1 MQARSVR
8 HAGITIVLEG
18 LRNLFSLGPAPYAG
32 SKTPIPLGEVL
43 RRDWFE
49 LWYQPKIDLKTLHL
63 IGAEALVRARHP
75 ARGIV
80 PPALFLPGA
89 SEDEMHALTER
100 VILTALGDW
109 EFFAEYGVPIKLAV
123 NVPVSA
129 LIELPIPQML
139 REARP
144 RATNWP
150 GLTLEVTEDQ
160 IIDDL
165 DLAKEVADALKEL
178 KCDLAVDDFGAG
190 YSSLARLKQLPFS
203 ELKIDRS
210 YVANCN
216 QDQFNAGLCET
227 IVELGRRFELRTV
240 AEGVETTHESHK
252 LQSIGCQVG
261 QGYLFAKPM
270 PKSQLVSLLRTRM
283 KGAAAPNAIYGR
295 LALS

>member
-1 MQARSVR
+1 MPRRWCARVIR
-8 HAGITIVLEG
+8 LC
-18 LRNLFSLGPAPYAG
+18 
-32 SKTPIPLGEVL
+32 
-43 RRDWFE
+43 
-49 LWYQPKIDLKTLHL
+49 
-63 IGAEALVRARHP
+63 
-75 ARGIV
+75 GIV
-80 PPALFLPGA
+80 SPALFLPGA

-109 EFFAEYGVPIKLAV
+109 EAFAQYGVSIKLAV

-129 LIELPIPQML
+129 LVKLPMTQIL
-139 REARP
+139 RDSHP
-144 RATNWP
+144 SATNWP

-160 IIDDL
+160 ILNDL
-165 DLAKEVADALKEL
+165 DLARDVAEALREL

-216 QDQFNAGLCET
+216 EDQFNAGLCET
-227 IVELGRRFELRTV
+227 IVELGRRFGLRTV
-240 AEGVETTHESHK
+240 AEGIETSHESHK

-270 PKSQLVSLLRTRM
+270 PKWHLVGHLRSRM
-283 KGAAAPNAIYGR
+283 NGSSATNGLDRQRAMG
-295 LALS
+295 